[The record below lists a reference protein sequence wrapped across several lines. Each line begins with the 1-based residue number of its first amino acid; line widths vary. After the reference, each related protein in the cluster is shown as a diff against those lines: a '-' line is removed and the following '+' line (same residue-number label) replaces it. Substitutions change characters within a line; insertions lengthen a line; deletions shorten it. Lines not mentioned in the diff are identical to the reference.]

1 MVNDCIR
8 VGLENNAFSMKR
20 LCQLSYHELD
30 KYDILSYYKLCAI
43 SRAAGILAA
52 RKKSMRRGIKPQ
64 SPYSIKLQ
72 LVSCYG
78 FKIRNNTLQVPIG
91 DKQYFDIPLSKHS
104 IEVLPNFKV
113 RSFTLTTNTV
123 SITYS
128 KEIDEIETTKTAGI
142 DRNLRN
148 LTYGNWDSVTHYDLS
163 QAVEIAETT
172 KDVIKSFKR
181 NDVRIRKK
189 LASKYGI
196 RRKNRINQMLHRVSK
211 HIVAHAVEN
220 KQAIV
225 FEDIRRIR
233 RLYQKGN
240 GQGRQYRGM
249 MNSWPFHEIKRQIEY
264 KAKWEG
270 ILIVQLSAKDTR
282 GTSTLCPQ
290 CGERLQED
298 RRYHR
303 QLWCPNCKRWQDRDV
318 VAVMNLSL
326 KGLLRFGSS
335 KGIASEA
342 MVQES
347 ASKEVV
353 ILKVDA
359 MNLTCLNRHKSKE
372 PLKPRH

>member
-148 LTYGNWDSVTHYDLS
+148 LTYGNWDSATHYDL
-163 QAVEIAETT
+163 
-172 KDVIKSFKR
+172 
-181 NDVRIRKK
+181 
-189 LASKYGI
+189 
-196 RRKNRINQMLHRVSK
+196 
-211 HIVAHAVEN
+211 
-220 KQAIV
+220 
-225 FEDIRRIR
+225 
-233 RLYQKGN
+233 
-240 GQGRQYRGM
+240 
-249 MNSWPFHEIKRQIEY
+249 
-264 KAKWEG
+264 
-270 ILIVQLSAKDTR
+270 
-282 GTSTLCPQ
+282 
-290 CGERLQED
+290 
-298 RRYHR
+298 
-303 QLWCPNCKRWQDRDV
+303 
-318 VAVMNLSL
+318 
-326 KGLLRFGSS
+326 
-335 KGIASEA
+335 
-342 MVQES
+342 
-347 ASKEVV
+347 
-353 ILKVDA
+353 
-359 MNLTCLNRHKSKE
+359 
-372 PLKPRH
+372 